1 MQRTRKLAAELSV
14 EQEKNNVM
22 WAYRTLTLLLMLV
35 AWLVIPIQLVTTFVL
50 GILVSVTFGLLLL
63 PMSLIWMVLFLGPLL
78 GLSWVWEKAPF
89 LRVPIAI
96 LGIPLAFVGNIYAS
110 LMPSMGELD
119 SRVSK
124 LLLSESWP
132 YSLDCWRMIRT
143 KAMSESPGAD
153 DFSQILIESSQK
165 NPPYV
170 QYLQNLGVIDTE
182 E

>member
-1 MQRTRKLAAELSV
+1 LQSLAAGELDTV
-14 EQEKNNVM
+14 GLERNNEM
-22 WAYRTLTLLLMLV
+22 WAYRTLTVLLTLV
-35 AWLVIPIQLVTTFVL
+35 AWLVIPIQFVTTFVL
-50 GILVSVTFGLLLL
+50 GILVSITFGLLLL
-63 PMSLIWMVLFLGPLL
+63 PMSLIWMVLFLYPLL

-89 LRVPIAI
+89 LRVPIAV
-96 LGIPLAFVGNIYAS
+96 LGIPLAFIGNIYAS

-143 KAMSESPGAD
+143 KAMPESPGAD
-153 DFSQILIESSQK
+153 DYRRIIIESSQK

-170 QYLQNLGVIDTE
+170 QYLQNLGVIESE

>member
-1 MQRTRKLAAELSV
+1 
-14 EQEKNNVM
+14 M
-22 WAYRTLTLLLMLV
+22 WAYRVLNVLLMLV

-63 PMSLIWMVLFLGPLL
+63 PMSLIWMALFLGPLL

-89 LRVPIAI
+89 LRVPIAV

-124 LLLSESWP
+124 LFLSESWP
-132 YSLDCWRMIRT
+132 YCLDCWRLIKT
-143 KAMSESPGAD
+143 KVLPESPGAGN
-153 DFSQILIESSQK
+153 FRLILTEVSQK
-165 NPPYV
+165 SPPYL
-170 QYLQNLGVIDTE
+170 QYLENLGVIETE